1 MRVNYFRNV
10 FEDFSSFEAKNHARR
25 HQQPSRRLPHVVV
38 VGFVV
43 VEVVVVDVV
52 PGNGIEIEVR
62 GKWWPESVPATP
74 MQPQPTNQD
83 ARRAAFIADQKAKSE
98 EKVEKTTTA
107 T

>member
-1 MRVNYFRNV
+1 MIYFRNV
-10 FEDFSSFEAKNHARR
+10 FEDISSFEAKNHVRR

-62 GKWWPESVPATP
+62 GKMVTRVGVSHTNAAAA
-74 MQPQPTNQD
+74 NQD
-83 ARRAAFIADQKAKSE
+83 ACRASFIADQKARSE